1 MLLFIRAAE
10 QIMRNWLVTVRMSV
24 GIFMVTIAFLAV
36 SYHYFGEN
44 VFDENFGSQSTQPI
58 DGIEQAI
65 LLFIILGILF
75 VAFACSIAVA
85 WHRYILLDEAPRNMM
100 MPGKVGRTW
109 PYFAG
114 SIKLLVA
121 SIPIYAVPI
130 VIVFILAMSLPIA
143 DGLAKELLLIL
154 LSIPIFAFFQSVILR
169 ISMSLTSIAMDKKIG
184 LREAFK
190 LSEPYFHQVLV
201 AAILVMAV
209 DGAFSAIWEILTAM
223 TILPGV
229 VSTIIDF
236 VLSAFVFWF
245 STFLN
250 IGILTVL
257 YGHIVE
263 KREL

>member
-1 MLLFIRAAE
+1 
-10 QIMRNWLVTVRMSV
+10 MRNWIVTLKMSV
-24 GIFMVTIAFLAV
+24 GIFVVIGAFLAV

-44 VFDENFGSQSTQPI
+44 IFNGNSGSEFTQPI
-58 DGIEQAI
+58 DGVEQAI
-65 LLFIILGILF
+65 LLFIVFGILF
-75 VAFACSIAVA
+75 IAIACSIAVA
-85 WHRYILLDEAPRNMM
+85 WHRYILLDEAPRNMF

-109 PYFAG
+109 PYFGG
-114 SIKLLVA
+114 SIKLVFT

-130 VIVFILAMSLPIA
+130 VIVIVVEMYLPIA
-143 DGLAKELLLIL
+143 DGLAKELLFIL

-184 LREAFK
+184 MREAFK
-190 LSEPYFHQVLV
+190 LSEPYFTQILI

-209 DGAFSAIWEILTAM
+209 DGAVSAVWEIFIAM
-223 TILPGV
+223 TFLPSV
-229 VSTIIDF
+229 LFTIFDF
-236 VLSAFVFWF
+236 ILSAFVFWF
-245 STFLN
+245 SMFLN